1 MSKTEA
7 EATAERERAL
17 TASKDCPFCDGKGLV
32 TVYHPTFTGDS
43 VAVTQDGRAYPATA
57 AAHCRCELGVWMRD
71 RTPGDTQRWIPRIE
85 DICLGRSNWL
95 LIPPNER
102 EPVDPDRPVDAAS
115 FRAFWRG
122 VQAHRAARL
131 ETPVAVYEEREFAP

>member
-1 MSKTEA
+1 MGSSQDHETED
-7 EATAERERAL
+7 RERAIA
-17 TASKDCPFCDGKGLV
+17 ASRDCVFCDGKGFV

-43 VAVTQDGRAYPATA
+43 IAVTQDGRQYPTTA

-71 RTPGDTQRWIPRIE
+71 RTPGDMQRRIPRVE
-85 DICLGRSNWL
+85 DICRGRSRWL
-95 LIPPNER
+95 LVPPHER
-102 EPVDPDRPVDAAS
+102 EPEYPDRPVDAAS

-131 ETPVAVYEEREFAP
+131 EAPVAAYEEREFAP